1 MDEYRGLFLPD
12 EFMKQKII
20 KNEEFYVSLNVRQ
33 ISKFVIVVIVVVV
46 VVVIII
52 ADHSDAYIDPHIVV
66 VFLLLLLLQITQM
79 LT

>member
-33 ISKFVIVVIVVVV
+33 ISKFVIFVIVVVV
-46 VVVIII
+46 
-52 ADHSDAYIDPHIVV
+52 ADHSDAYIMHIKGDG
-66 VFLLLLLLQITQM
+66 
-79 LT
+79 

>member
-33 ISKFVIVVIVVVV
+33 ISKFVIFVIFVIVVVV
-46 VVVIII
+46 
-52 ADHSDAYIDPHIVV
+52 ADHSDAYIMHIKGDG
-66 VFLLLLLLQITQM
+66 
-79 LT
+79 

>member
-33 ISKFVIVVIVVVV
+33 ISKFVIVVFVVVV
-46 VVVIII
+46 VVVVV
-52 ADHSDAYIDPHIVV
+52 ADHSDAYINAHKGGFSRGLWHV
-66 VFLLLLLLQITQM
+66 T
-79 LT
+79 T

>member
-46 VVVIII
+46 V
-52 ADHSDAYIDPHIVV
+52 ADHSDAYIMHIKGDG
-66 VFLLLLLLQITQM
+66 
-79 LT
+79 